1 MSYDAV
7 YGDLKYDF
15 FFVCAKSSFVREEL
29 LSFSL
34 YLDDCYT
41 TDIAVQV
48 FLAHVWRL
56 V

>member
-1 MSYDAV
+1 MI
-7 YGDLKYDF
+7 F
-15 FFVCAKSSFVREEL
+15 WCAKSSFVREEL

-34 YLDDCYT
+34 YLDDCYET
-41 TDIAVQV
+41 AIAVQV